1 MANTNVDQPSVVN
14 GLSFDGFT
22 YRWLRNFTDLKSYVE
37 QGLKLAGKWTSPGGE
52 TKLFTASQ
60 DEFVLKWLKSKK
72 LIIQKDNPDE
82 YLLKSFES
90 DHKLSNSDCDLDR
103 NVSQID
109 LQIKNIEEK
118 LFNAID
124 TISKE
129 LNDLKSQCKNNC
141 LTQLICAFC
150 GMKTK
155 SLRKKMN
162 S

>member
-1 MANTNVDQPSVVN
+1 MPNHPYFASTVSREEFRCRGIRP
-14 GLSFDGFT
+14 LE
-22 YRWLRNFTDLKSYVE
+22 SYVE

-109 LQIKNIEEK
+109 LQIN
-118 LFNAID
+118 
-124 TISKE
+124 
-129 LNDLKSQCKNNC
+129 
-141 LTQLICAFC
+141 
-150 GMKTK
+150 
-155 SLRKKMN
+155 
-162 S
+162 